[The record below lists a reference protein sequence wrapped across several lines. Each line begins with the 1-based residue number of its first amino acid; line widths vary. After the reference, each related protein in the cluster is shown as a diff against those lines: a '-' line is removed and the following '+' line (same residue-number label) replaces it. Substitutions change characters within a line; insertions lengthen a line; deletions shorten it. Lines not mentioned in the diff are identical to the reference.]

1 MRAVEDHCLLLR
13 CFADLKTGTSGNV
26 QGEIRLDMV
35 VDDPDTEENA
45 AFMPEFFNEVG
56 QAKASMS
63 LIRKNLKALQD
74 TFDRQLNSLTSS
86 NSQQMDELMESTN
99 ASVSQIR
106 TVLKKIKDETD
117 RLDAS
122 SPQKRIRSN
131 MHSVLL
137 KKFLSLLTDYQSL
150 QTQIRDK
157 TKERLVRQAAIA
169 KPGVT
174 QEEVDEMLN
183 AGGDIFSDK
192 LMSEAKHS
200 EAKNALKNIQE
211 QQRDLHTL
219 EQNIQELHQ
228 LFLEMG
234 TAVDLA
240 TERVHKMEENVG
252 ESALHTTAAV
262 HAVAR
267 AKAYDQQRRR
277 KIAIV
282 VTSILTLLLVA
293 AIVVGILFA
302 TKTIQT

>member
-1 MRAVEDHCLLLR
+1 VFLFFLIHQAMQDR
-13 CFADLKTGTSGNV
+13 FSDLKTGNV

-35 VDDPDTEENA
+35 ADDPDTEENA

-56 QAKASMS
+56 QVKASMS

-74 TFDRQLNSLTSS
+74 TFDRQLNSVAAP
-86 NSQQMDELMESTN
+86 NSQQMDELMEATN
-99 ASVSQIR
+99 ASVTQIR
-106 TVLKKIKDETD
+106 NALKKVKDETD

-122 SPQKRIRSN
+122 SPQKRIRAN

-137 KKFLSLLTDYQSL
+137 KKFLALLTDYQSL

-169 KPGVT
+169 RPGVT
-174 QEEVDEMLN
+174 QEEVEEMLD
-183 AGGDIFSDK
+183 AGGDVFADK
-192 LMSEAKHS
+192 LMSEAKHT

-211 QQRDLHTL
+211 QQRELHSL

-240 TERVHKMEENVG
+240 TEQVVKMEEHVS

-282 VTSILTLLLVA
+282 VTSVLTVLLVA
-293 AIVVGILFA
+293 AIVVATLMA
-302 TKTIQT
+302 TKTIAT